1 MIASLSPLW
10 YQYYHI
16 LQQDAPELV
25 DDYIENTAAK
35 LELTVDYFVAEF
47 L

>member
-1 MIASLSPLW
+1 MIASLSSLW

-16 LQQDAPELV
+16 LQEDAPELV
-25 DDYIENTAAK
+25 DDYIENTAAR
-35 LELTVDYFVAEF
+35 LEMTVDYFMAEF

>member
-1 MIASLSPLW
+1 MNEVLSPLW
-10 YQYYHI
+10 YSYYAI
-16 LQQDAPELV
+16 LQQDSPELV
-25 DDYIENTAAK
+25 DEYIENTASK

>member
-10 YQYYHI
+10 YQYYLI
-16 LQQDAPELV
+16 LQEDCPELV
-25 DDYIENTAAK
+25 DDYIENTAAR
-35 LELTVDYFVAEF
+35 LEMTVDYFTAEF

>member
-16 LQQDAPELV
+16 LQQDTPELV
-25 DDYIENTAAK
+25 DEYIENTASK

>member
-1 MIASLSPLW
+1 MNEVLSPLW
-10 YQYYHI
+10 YSYYAI
-16 LQQDAPELV
+16 LQQDSPELI
-25 DDYIENTAAK
+25 DEYIENTAAK